1 MIFSSVRVCNYRS
14 IADSGELPL
23 GPITLL
29 IGRNNTGKSS
39 ILRAIYLLQEGADF
53 KPRDQR
59 IGGGDLRISFKYDN
73 LPLQVKRPAGRAE
86 DVPEN
91 TLVCRTAGGAL
102 EFLARDESEDLY
114 VLSPS
119 PAQAPN
125 NLIYPVLSGRMRQGG
140 SEQVHRDNVLAVWP
154 HDGNIVSRV
163 ASLATAQFSDA
174 LQFRQLCRDVLGF
187 EINVIP
193 GEHGQYLGIQVDRYA
208 GIDLNSMGTGVAGVL
223 NLIVSLCGAH
233 GKLFIIEEPEN
244 DLHPQALKALLD
256 AILAAS
262 KSNQF
267 VISTHS
273 SIVLTRLGSSSGAV
287 VLRTSADG
295 ELPPTTT
302 YELVS
307 TPERRVEVLQEL
319 GYELADLDLSE
330 GWIIFEES
338 SAERVVRDFLIPWF
352 APGLRRVRTV
362 AASVS

>member
-1 MIFSSVRVCNYRS
+1 
-14 IADSGELPL
+14 
-23 GPITLL
+23 
-29 IGRNNTGKSS
+29 
-39 ILRAIYLLQEGADF
+39 
-53 KPRDQR
+53 
-59 IGGGDLRISFKYDN
+59 
-73 LPLQVKRPAGRAE
+73 
-86 DVPEN
+86 
-91 TLVCRTAGGAL
+91 
-102 EFLARDESEDLY
+102 
-114 VLSPS
+114 
-119 PAQAPN
+119 
-125 NLIYPVLSGRMRQGG
+125 MRQGG